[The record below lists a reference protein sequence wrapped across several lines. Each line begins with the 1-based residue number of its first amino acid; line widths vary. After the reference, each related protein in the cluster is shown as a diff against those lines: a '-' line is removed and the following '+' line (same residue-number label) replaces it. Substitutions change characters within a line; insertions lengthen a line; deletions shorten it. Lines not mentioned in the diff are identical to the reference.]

1 MENKEFLAKL
11 IELTG
16 MNIDRVDQQRKKRG
30 TYWRQFYQVYYNR
43 TEKGVDV
50 ARFKRFT
57 DEPAYSEQDLQWIVK
72 DFRLNP

>member
-1 MENKEFLAKL
+1 MENKEFLDKL

-30 TYWRQFYQVYYNR
+30 MYWRQFYQVYYNR

-50 ARFKRFT
+50 IRFKMFT
-57 DEPAYSEQDLQWIVK
+57 DEPAYSERDLNRIAK
-72 DFRLNP
+72 GLTEE